1 MPGLKTRLLRLS
13 VKSLSG
19 TAVAVESDPDDTV
32 EDLKMKIHDLEG
44 IPPDSQRLVFAGET
58 LENGTSLCDYPIAQD
73 STLRLLY
80 FASDK
85 GPFSQQKSA
94 LEGSENHLASMT
106 VQDKI
111 QLKAA
116 DEQAPASTMWTCCRH
131 KAADEQAPASKMW
144 TSLSMRRSG
153 QRNTP
158 ESPEDSS
165 FFTGR
170 MTWTGVI
177 ATVGFI
183 CVL

>member
-1 MPGLKTRLLRLS
+1 MRLS

-19 TAVAVESDPDDTV
+19 TAVAIESDPNDTV

-116 DEQAPASTMWTCCRH
+116 DEQA
-131 KAADEQAPASKMW
+131 SKMW

-153 QRNTP
+153 QRNAP
-158 ESPEDSS
+158 DSPEDSS
-165 FFTGR
+165 FFSGR

-177 ATVGFI
+177 ATVGVI
-183 CVL
+183 CLL